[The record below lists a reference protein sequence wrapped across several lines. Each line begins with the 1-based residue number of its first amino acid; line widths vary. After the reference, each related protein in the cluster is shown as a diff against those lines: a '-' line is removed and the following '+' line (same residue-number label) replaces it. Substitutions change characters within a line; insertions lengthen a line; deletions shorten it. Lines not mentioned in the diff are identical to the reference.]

1 VLDRTGCAAQCVLM
15 QCRNGRRERGGGG
28 FSGFVDEGEL
38 FRWRG
43 QRGFKWCER
52 ESETVRNRGRRGLAT
67 GGGFRGGG
75 GGGASWALNPLMRL
89 RAQGLG
95 NLSVRG
101 SQCLGEWG
109 GGGTVGPFLSN
120 KR

>member
-1 VLDRTGCAAQCVLM
+1 MGDFLDSLTRGNCS
-15 QCRNGRRERGGGG
+15 GGEGRGGL
-28 FSGFVDEGEL
+28 SGV
-38 FRWRG
+38 
-43 QRGFKWCER
+43 R
-52 ESETVRNRGRRGLAT
+52 ESETVGNCGRRGLAT

-75 GGGASWALNPLMRL
+75 GGGGGASWALMRL

-109 GGGTVGPFLSN
+109 DSWAISC
-120 KR
+120 